1 MSRKR
6 TKESKL
12 RFEPRTAAA
21 LIISALALAVFSGC
35 SAVYGVLGKSE
46 TLQGSSD
53 DDTGVISSQSVS
65 DTASSPESGSKA
77 DSSAVDG
84 TSDIS
89 DPSSV
94 QSKDPEPVSSGS
106 PSSEDSGSSV
116 PTGEDPC
123 EHNFSREVLSYT
135 TCSQSGKAGY
145 TCTLCGYSEEREENI
160 EGASYHD
167 LKKTGSVA
175 ATCTNY
181 GYTVYSCADCSYSET
196 EEDHSVKPAHD
207 IKTEKTAATCTQ
219 YGYTTYFCTKCSY
232 SRKET
237 NYGAKPAHRLENK
250 IVSAA
255 SKNAVG
261 IAENVCAECGYTKGA
276 KRFVNYFNDIEYTTR
291 DHAEADLAAMNLV
304 EELKLNSK
312 KSDLEKLCALKKWY
326 CDNTSYDFTYTKYS
340 AYDSLV
346 GKTSVCQ
353 GYAEALCLVLPK
365 CGIETYICS
374 SRKLNHAWNLVK
386 IDGRWTHTDFVGGED
401 DLEFVMLGS
410 NTIGRTND
418 VVIREYSAS
427 DGNYWSKDANVDR
440 SRIDEKIRLYSFD
453 TKEIAVSEEPGALKF
468 RVGSTI
474 WTLAFEN

>member
-1 MSRKR
+1 MNRKR
-6 TKESKL
+6 TNEIRL
-12 RFEPRTAAA
+12 RFDPRTAAA
-21 LIISALALAVFSGC
+21 LIISVLALMVFSDC
-35 SAVYGVLGKSE
+35 SAVTGIWE

-65 DTASSPESGSKA
+65 DTASVSESGSES
-77 DSSAVDG
+77 DSSAVDS

-94 QSKDPEPVSSGS
+94 QSADPEPASSVT
-106 PSSEDSGSSV
+106 SSAEESGSSV
-116 PTGEDPC
+116 PTGEVPC
-123 EHNFSREVLSYT
+123 EHNYSREVLSYT
-135 TCSQSGKAGY
+135 TCSQIGKAEY
-145 TCTLCGYSEEREENI
+145 TCTLCGYSEVREEEI
-160 EGASYHD
+160 KGASYHN
-167 LKKTGSVA
+167 LQKTGDVA
-175 ATCTNY
+175 PTCINY

-196 EEDHSVKPAHD
+196 VEDHSAKPAHN
-207 IKTEKTAATCTQ
+207 IKTAKTEATCTQ

-237 NYGAKPAHRLENK
+237 NYGSKPAHHLENK

-261 IAENVCAECGYTKGA
+261 IAESVCTECGLKKGA
-276 KRFVNYFNDIEYTTR
+276 KKYVNYFTDIEYTTR
-291 DHAEADLAAMNLV
+291 DNAEADLAAMNLV

-340 AYDSLV
+340 AYDCLV
-346 GKTSVCQ
+346 GRTSVCQ

-386 IDGRWTHTDFVGGED
+386 VDGRWTHTDFVGGED
-401 DLEFVMLGS
+401 NFEFVMLGS
-410 NTIGRTND
+410 NTVGRTTD
-418 VVIREYSAS
+418 VLINEFSAS
-427 DGNYWSKDANVDR
+427 DGNYWSKSANVDR

-468 RVGSTI
+468 RVGSII